1 MDPKV
6 SHVIALLLISSFP
19 ACLDSEEEKKF
30 TWPEKQDSV
39 CEITNLESVTCMIL
53 LEDFKTP
60 ITSSINEESNQLWIA
75 DLSGEIRS
83 WDGNN
88 DNLVGNLT
96 EYVSKCH
103 HEQGLLGMVFS
114 HNFTNDGKLLL
125 SYVAEQNC
133 DGQFAAPLVLAD
145 VSVENGILN
154 LSTLRIL
161 TEIEQPF
168 RNHNAGHLLSVGD
181 GQYLWG
187 IGDGGGSND
196 PNGNGQNASS
206 ALSSIYLFEYD
217 GSQISPVL
225 KDPNG
230 LDSFIL
236 HTGLRNPWK
245 FDLDNNKGLW
255 IADVGQYCF
264 EEVNY
269 IEVWNESSNFGWS
282 LREGKHSFSPDSDCP
297 VGTTNPPD
305 GITDPVIEY
314 GHSNGQC
321 SITGGFWMDSS
332 FPMGEGYLYGDFC
345 TGSVWLAEK
354 NNNTLVERLLFDTDL
369 QIVGFG
375 KGLDDELLIFHW
387 SGSIFEI
394 IIDEVMNEF

>member
-1 MDPKV
+1 M
-6 SHVIALLLISSFP
+6 
-19 ACLDSEEEKKF
+19 
-30 TWPEKQDSV
+30 
-39 CEITNLESVTCMIL
+39 
-53 LEDFKTP
+53 
-60 ITSSINEESNQLWIA
+60 
-75 DLSGEIRS
+75 
-83 WDGNN
+83 
-88 DNLVGNLT
+88 
-96 EYVSKCH
+96 
-103 HEQGLLGMVFS
+103 
-114 HNFTNDGKLLL
+114 
-125 SYVAEQNC
+125 
-133 DGQFAAPLVLAD
+133 
-145 VSVENGILN
+145 
-154 LSTLRIL
+154 
-161 TEIEQPF
+161 
-168 RNHNAGHLLSVGD
+168 
-181 GQYLWG
+181 
-187 IGDGGGSND
+187 
-196 PNGNGQNASS
+196 
-206 ALSSIYLFEYD
+206 FEYD

-225 KDPNG
+225 KDSNG

-236 HTGLRNPWK
+236 HTGRRNPWK
-245 FDLDNNKGLW
+245 FGLDNKNGVW

-354 NNNTLVERLLFDTDL
+354 NNNTWVERLLFDTDL